1 VTAAGERAFRNP
13 EGDEQSKI
21 RKGETLISDYT
32 VLPMGT
38 RVEGGE
44 VKVCPKCQR
53 RGLNVEMDGHSFYTH
68 FKILK
73 KDDPGNVF
81 IRRVE
86 CHLLAVEIASRDL
99 CQALPQ
105 CASPST

>member
-1 VTAAGERAFRNP
+1 M
-13 EGDEQSKI
+13 
-21 RKGETLISDYT
+21 ISDYT

-38 RVEGGE
+38 KVEGGE

-53 RGLNVEMDGHSFYTH
+53 RGLNVEMDGHSFCTH
-68 FKILK
+68 YQILQ

-86 CHLLAVEIASRDL
+86 CHLLAGEVAAQNPY
-99 CQALPQ
+99 QALPR